1 MHMYL
6 HIGIILNVCVS
17 MFTCGVNEVAHTPLG
32 PITGESCGV
41 PATPSMIMVVKGDEV
56 TSYVLP

>member
-1 MHMYL
+1 MYYMCEL
-6 HIGIILNVCVS
+6 
-17 MFTCGVNEVAHTPLG
+17 FTCGVNEVAHTPLG

-41 PATPSMIMVVKGDEV
+41 PATPSMIMVIQGDGV